1 MSYPYPRLFLDIRLA
16 KKRLEKV
23 LDPACG
29 VADETSAGRDLPDW
43 SSPYRTVLCRL
54 KAGAGQSR
62 LLRSSDRTNKSY
74 RRQIN
79 CCQGEFAGRS
89 GTNVPV
95 KEFQILLKIG
105 AGVPARCP
113 LMPPHSP

>member
-23 LDPACG
+23 LGPTCG
-29 VADETSAGRDLPDW
+29 VADGTSDGPWLVQDLPDR

-54 KAGAGQSR
+54 KAGTGQSS
-62 LLRSSDRTNKSY
+62 LLRSSDRTNTSY
-74 RRQIN
+74 RRQIY
-79 CCQGEFAGRS
+79 CCQGEFAGRR

-95 KEFQILLKIG
+95 KEFQMLLG
-105 AGVPARCP
+105 
-113 LMPPHSP
+113 

>member
-23 LDPACG
+23 LGPACSVG
-29 VADETSAGRDLPDW
+29 ERNLAWTLAGRDLPER

-54 KAGAGQSR
+54 KAEAGQSR
-62 LLRSSDRTNKSY
+62 LLRSRDRTDTSY

-79 CCQGEFAGRS
+79 RCQGEFDGRS

-95 KEFQILLKIG
+95 KEFQMFLRQEL
-105 AGVPARCP
+105 VF
-113 LMPPHSP
+113 PHDVR